1 MTALEDTFP
10 SHEPSSARASSAPTL
25 AAPDGLRL
33 ERREPSAADGFADG
47 GWWPHTRDLGLELPL
62 LLATFR
68 SHGQQVARV
77 VYNPAAWDPAPSA
90 LTVSGDVVRLERSSG
105 REPAL
110 LSLVGAPGVTRTDLI
125 VIPPRTDR
133 RAAERV
139 LALTRSGGDLR
150 RIVGILER
158 AHRRPVAGHGHTAPD
173 DPLPAAVRATDGG
186 KTLAP

>member
-1 MTALEDTFP
+1 VTALEDTFP